1 MRKLLV
7 VFTLLA
13 FIAVM
18 ASTSLVFAIEPG
30 QDKPGEPKIKCCFQD
45 GQCLETRRENCA
57 LKQAIVVED
66 CSQCPGVWGEKG
78 KKK

>member
-7 VFTLLA
+7 VFTLMV
-13 FIAVM
+13 FIASM
-18 ASTSLVFAIEPG
+18 ASTLVFALDPG
-30 QDKPGEPKIKCCFQD
+30 QDKPGEPKVKCCFQD

-66 CSQCPGVWGEKG
+66 CSQCPGVWGEKS